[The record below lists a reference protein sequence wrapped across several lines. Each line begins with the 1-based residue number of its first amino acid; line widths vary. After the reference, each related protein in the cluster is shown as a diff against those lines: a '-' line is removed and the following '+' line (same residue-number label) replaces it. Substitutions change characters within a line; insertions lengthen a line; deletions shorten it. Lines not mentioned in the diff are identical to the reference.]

1 MARGALGRP
10 DRGGPAIFEAVA
22 FLGVLVLLDAAIAAA
37 VGPIGA
43 AQSLLITGGVRL
55 VEILGA
61 AAYWRARGWGLAD
74 LGLDAA
80 GTRRGWVVGSVA
92 AAGFGLVVLGVE
104 VGGRVLAGWSLL
116 SRLAGSGTPATVEFP
131 LAAMGTIV
139 AVGALVAPAC
149 EEMVFRG
156 VLYGSLRR
164 RLDPV
169 VATIL
174 VAGLFAAAHG
184 LRTPVPWVQ
193 AVGGVLFCAVY
204 EFSGSLWAP
213 FLVHASGNLALFLL
227 PRVLS

>member
-1 MARGALGRP
+1 MARGTLGRP
-10 DRGGPAIFEAVA
+10 DRGGPAVAEALV
-22 FLGVLVLLDAAIAAA
+22 FLGVLVLLDTAIAAA

-43 AQSLLITGGVRL
+43 AKSLLITGGVRFL
-55 VEILGA
+55 EILGA
-61 AAYWRARGWGLAD
+61 AVYWRLRGWGLRD

-80 GTRRGWVVGSVA
+80 GARRGWVVGCLA
-92 AAGFGLVVLGVE
+92 AAGFGLLVVGVE
-104 VGGRVLAGWSLL
+104 AAGRLLAGWSLA
-116 SRLAGSGTPATVEFP
+116 RHLAGGGAPAAEVS

-149 EEMVFRG
+149 EELVFRG
-156 VLYGSLRR
+156 VLYGALRR

-169 VATIL
+169 VATVL

-204 EFSGSLWAP
+204 EASGSLWAP

-227 PRVLS
+227 PRLLS

>member
-1 MARGALGRP
+1 
-10 DRGGPAIFEAVA
+10 VA
-22 FLGVLVLLDAAIAAA
+22 FLGALVLLDAAIAAA

-43 AQSLLITGGVRL
+43 ARSLLITGGVRL

-61 AAYWRARGWGLAD
+61 AAYWRMRGWGLAD

-92 AAGFGLVVLGVE
+92 AVGFGLLVVGVE

-116 SRLAGSGTPATVEFP
+116 RRLAGSGTAGAEDFS
-131 LAAMGTIV
+131 LAAAGILLV
-139 AVGALVAPAC
+139 VGGLVAPAC
-149 EEMVFRG
+149 EELVFRG

-164 RLDPV
+164 RLGPV
-169 VATIL
+169 VATVL

-193 AVGGVLFCAVY
+193 AVGGVLFCAAY

-213 FLVHASGNLALFLL
+213 FLVHASGNLTLFLL
-227 PRVLS
+227 PRLLS

>member
-10 DRGGPAIFEAVA
+10 NRGGPAVFEAVA

-43 AQSLLITGGVRL
+43 ARSLLITGGVRL

-61 AAYWRARGWGLAD
+61 AAYWRVRGWGLAD

-80 GTRRGWVVGSVA
+80 GARRGWVVGSLA
-92 AAGFGLVVLGVE
+92 ATAFGLLVLGVE
-104 VGGRVLAGWSLL
+104 VGGRALAGWSLL
-116 SRLAGSGTPATVEFP
+116 RHLAGNGLPTSTEVSLT
-131 LAAMGTIV
+131 AMGTIV
-139 AVGALVAPAC
+139 AVGAVGAPAC
-149 EEMVFRG
+149 EELVFRG
-156 VLYGSLRR
+156 VLYGALRR
-164 RLDPV
+164 RVNPV
-169 VATIL
+169 VATVL

-204 EFSGSLWAP
+204 EVSGSLWAP

-227 PRVLS
+227 PRLLS